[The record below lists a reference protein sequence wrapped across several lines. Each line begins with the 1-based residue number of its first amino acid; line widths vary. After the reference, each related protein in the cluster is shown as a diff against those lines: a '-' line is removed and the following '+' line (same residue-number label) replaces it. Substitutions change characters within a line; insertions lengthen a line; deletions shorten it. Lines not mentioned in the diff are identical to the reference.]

1 MFGEYIGYTPFMCTL
16 TDLVLMLLLCSHR
29 KLWENIYFFLPFD
42 PFNKLT
48 LLTFFVA
55 FRIGN
60 VARCFCCL
68 LIRYSQEYLHCEYS
82 EITIETTKQ
91 IIMVNK
97 MTKWQ
102 ICWCMYVSFT
112 YVVSLLCQCVCISAD
127 DAILFV
133 TFSFYC
139 EMLLCML
146 ALCHCL
152 STAAAKFRYV
162 KECFFFQRSTNQF
175 RFEHIEWFS

>member
-1 MFGEYIGYTPFMCTL
+1 
-16 TDLVLMLLLCSHR
+16 
-29 KLWENIYFFLPFD
+29 
-42 PFNKLT
+42 
-48 LLTFFVA
+48 
-55 FRIGN
+55 
-60 VARCFCCL
+60 
-68 LIRYSQEYLHCEYS
+68 
-82 EITIETTKQ
+82 
-91 IIMVNK
+91 
-97 MTKWQ
+97 
-102 ICWCMYVSFT
+102 MYVSFT

-162 KECFFFQRSTNQF
+162 KECFFSNDPQTNSDLNTLNDLVNRTIQHPDAYGVKVAKTKNKF
-175 RFEHIEWFS
+175 HFSIGSRVKNKKIREKSKFPKYEMKTETELLERQT